1 MAGKFIVAD
10 GASFV
15 NSGIVYK
22 PGDSISPGIFNSLDN
37 FNAQVAAGRIICIE
51 KDPEPV
57 KEPEKEPEA
66 KPAAKKAPVKAKAP
80 AKGKK
85 K

>member
-51 KDPEPV
+51 KDPE
-57 KEPEKEPEA
+57 A